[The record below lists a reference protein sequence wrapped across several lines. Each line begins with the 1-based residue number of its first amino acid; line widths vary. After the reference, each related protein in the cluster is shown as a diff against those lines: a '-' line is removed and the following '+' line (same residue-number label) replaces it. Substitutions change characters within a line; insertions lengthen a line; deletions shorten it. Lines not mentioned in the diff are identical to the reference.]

1 MLEKLN
7 KNKIYY
13 LYLFCNNNY
22 RYEYLKKSIEL
33 SNKYK
38 NIQLIVIIS
47 AKNYKILNCDSF
59 KRKLIKKYYFVK
71 TLIYSNSKFIKLIKK
86 HKVKFKYITDINS
99 EIFIKQIKR
108 PAIGIVA
115 GFNQIFQKK

>member
-1 MLEKLN
+1 MLEK
-7 KNKIYY
+7 
-13 LYLFCNNNY
+13 
-22 RYEYLKKSIEL
+22 
-33 SNKYK
+33 
-38 NIQLIVIIS
+38 
-47 AKNYKILNCDSF
+47 LNCDSF
-59 KRKLIKKYYFVK
+59 KRKLINKYYFVK